1 MEVRNN
7 NTTRVLK
14 CRFGTTDFKLLAE
27 KESSLRTCKEIC
39 TNAISN
45 VKLYLIFL
53 EYLNNI
59 RDKIFLHY
67 H

>member
-27 KESSLRTCKEIC
+27 KESSLRTCKESS
-39 TNAISN
+39 TNANKESTYISN
-45 VKLYLIFL
+45 VKLYLIFW
-53 EYLNNI
+53 NI
-59 RDKIFLHY
+59 
-67 H
+67 